1 MNEAH
6 ELHAKVFNICL
17 GHPNAQRLLV
27 ILVRPI
33 KTSII
38 HTFDTYSKYCKLFI
52 HF

>member
-1 MNEAH
+1 MRHMNYI
-6 ELHAKVFNICL
+6 HAKVFNIFL

-38 HTFDTYSKYCKLFI
+38 HTFDTYSKYYELFI
-52 HF
+52 QF